1 MNHLMKSQMKNRNP
15 LFLSLLITC
24 FFLSNQTYS
33 LETDKEFSMTDKVYK
48 VLRANEW
55 ETASNTGKI
64 VTDLDNVDGFIH
76 LSSAVQLAATLSF
89 FFQDSDEVFLLQLD
103 LEKLDKDKL
112 LYEEPY
118 PNEGKRK
125 SAFPHL
131 YSELR
136 TDQIANVWNLE
147 RGAFNLPEEVLLQ
160 VENLTVD

>member
-1 MNHLMKSQMKNRNP
+1 MRNRKP
-15 LFLSLLITC
+15 LFFGLLITC

-64 VTDLDNVDGFIH
+64 VTDLDSGDGFIH
-76 LSSAVQLAATLSF
+76 LSTAVQLAATLSF

-160 VENLTVD
+160 AENLPTD

>member
-1 MNHLMKSQMKNRNP
+1 MRNRKP

-24 FFLSNQTYS
+24 FLLSNQTYS
-33 LETDKEFSMTDKVYK
+33 LEANKEFSMTDKVYK

-64 VTDLDNVDGFIH
+64 VTDLDNGDGFIH
-76 LSSAVQLAATLSF
+76 LSTAVQLAATLSF
-89 FFQDSDEVFLLQLD
+89 FFQDTDEVFLLQLD

-160 VENLTVD
+160 AENLPTD

>member
-1 MNHLMKSQMKNRNP
+1 MKNRNP

-64 VTDLDNVDGFIH
+64 VTDLDNIDGFIH
-76 LSSAVQLAATLSF
+76 LSTAVQLAATLSF
-89 FFQDSDEVFLLQLD
+89 FFRDSDEVFLLQLD

-136 TDQIANVWNLE
+136 ADQIANVWNLE

-160 VENLTVD
+160 AENLPTD

>member
-1 MNHLMKSQMKNRNP
+1 MKNRNP

-48 VLRANEW
+48 VLRADEW

-64 VTDLDNVDGFIH
+64 ITDLDNGDGFIH
-76 LSSAVQLAATLSF
+76 LSTAVQLAATLSF

-131 YSELR
+131 YTELR
-136 TDQIANVWNLE
+136 TDQIANVWTLE
-147 RGAFNLPEEVLLQ
+147 RDAFNLPEEVLLQ
-160 VENLTVD
+160 AENPHID

>member
-1 MNHLMKSQMKNRNP
+1 MRNRKP
-15 LFLSLLITC
+15 LFFGLLITC

-33 LETDKEFSMTDKVYK
+33 LETDKEFLMTDKVYK
-48 VLRANEW
+48 ILRANEW

-76 LSSAVQLAATLSF
+76 LSTAVQLAATLSF

-131 YSELR
+131 YTELR
-136 TDQIANVWNLE
+136 TDQIANVWTLE
-147 RGAFNLPEEVLLQ
+147 RDAFNLPEEVLLQ
-160 VENLTVD
+160 AENPPID

>member
-1 MNHLMKSQMKNRNP
+1 MRNRNP
-15 LFLSLLITC
+15 LFFSLLITC

-33 LETDKEFSMTDKVYK
+33 LEADKEFSMTDKVYK

-55 ETASNTGKI
+55 EIASNTGKI

-76 LSSAVQLAATLSF
+76 LSTAVQLAATLSF

-136 TDQIANVWNLE
+136 TDQIANVWTLE
-147 RGAFNLPEEVLLQ
+147 RGAFSLPEEVLLQ

>member
-1 MNHLMKSQMKNRNP
+1 MRNRKP
-15 LFLSLLITC
+15 LFFGLLITC

-55 ETASNTGKI
+55 ETASKTGKI
-64 VTDLDNVDGFIH
+64 ITDLDKGDGFIH
-76 LSSAVQLAATLSF
+76 LSTAVQLAATLSF
-89 FFQDSDEVFLLQLD
+89 FFQDSDEVILLQLD

-118 PNEGKRK
+118 PNQGKRK

-136 TDQIANVWNLE
+136 TDQIANVWILE

-160 VENLTVD
+160 AENPPID

>member
-1 MNHLMKSQMKNRNP
+1 MRNRKP
-15 LFLSLLITC
+15 LFFGLLITC

-76 LSSAVQLAATLSF
+76 LSTAVQLAATLSF

-136 TDQIANVWNLE
+136 QTK
-147 RGAFNLPEEVLLQ
+147 
-160 VENLTVD
+160 

>member
-1 MNHLMKSQMKNRNP
+1 MRNRNP
-15 LFLSLLITC
+15 LFLGLLITC

-64 VTDLDNVDGFIH
+64 VTDLDGGDGFIH
-76 LSSAVQLAATLSF
+76 LSTAVQLAATLSF

-160 VENLTVD
+160 AENPPTD

>member
-1 MNHLMKSQMKNRNP
+1 MKNRNP

-64 VTDLDNVDGFIH
+64 VTDLDSGDGFIH
-76 LSSAVQLAATLSF
+76 LSTAVQLAATLSF

-131 YSELR
+131 YTELR
-136 TDQIANVWNLE
+136 TDQIANVWTLE
-147 RGAFNLPEEVLLQ
+147 RDAFNLQEEVLLQ
-160 VENLTVD
+160 AENLPTD

>member
-1 MNHLMKSQMKNRNP
+1 MRNRKP
-15 LFLSLLITC
+15 LFFGLLITC
-24 FFLSNQTYS
+24 FLLSNQTYS

-64 VTDLDNVDGFIH
+64 VTDLDNGDGFIH
-76 LSSAVQLAATLSF
+76 LSTAVQLAATLSF

-136 TDQIANVWNLE
+136 TDQIANVWTLE
-147 RGAFNLPEEVLLQ
+147 RDAFNLPEEVLLQ
-160 VENLTVD
+160 AENPPID

>member
-1 MNHLMKSQMKNRNP
+1 MRNRNP
-15 LFLSLLITC
+15 SFFGLLITC
-24 FFLSNQTYS
+24 FFLSNQIYS

-48 VLRANEW
+48 VLRDSEW
-55 ETASNTGKI
+55 ETASNTGKVI
-64 VTDLDNVDGFIH
+64 TDLDSGDGFIH
-76 LSSAVQLAATLSF
+76 LSTAVQLAATLSF

-136 TDQIANVWNLE
+136 TDQIANVWSLE
-147 RGAFNLPEEVLLQ
+147 RGAFSLPEEVLLQ
-160 VENLTVD
+160 VENLTID

>member
-1 MNHLMKSQMKNRNP
+1 MKNRNS

-76 LSSAVQLAATLSF
+76 LSTAVQLAATLSF

-160 VENLTVD
+160 AENPPTD